1 MDKVYLVS
9 TQSGSWD
16 DFNYEVV
23 SVCSSLESAE
33 KEKQRIEEK
42 IQNIKT
48 LYLLEN
54 DSEYEKDLFKIQD
67 VDFILENEDLY
78 NKLTEKV
85 YSYQFKY
92 KDINIHTINIE
103 ERELL

>member
-1 MDKVYLVS
+1 MNKIYLVS

-23 SVCSSLESAE
+23 SVYSTLEIAE
-33 KEKQRIEEK
+33 KEKLKIEEK

-48 LYLLEN
+48 LYFLEN
-54 DSEYEKDLFKIQD
+54 ESEYEKDL
-67 VDFILENEDLY
+67 DFLNSDIDENFGKYDTAMHNVY
-78 NKLTEKV
+78 NFQT
-85 YSYQFKY
+85 KY
-92 KDINIHTINIE
+92 PELKIHTVNIE